1 MAAVSIPLTTWL
13 WSIRENHITDTLSLT
28 ESVWEQGAK
37 TNGPIQYNV
46 GPEWSWQKLQQPNSP
61 TKLVWEDLTNLQKPE
76 TGRVKTLWKW
86 RELNSVTGKGVWTS
100 KVTTINQ
107 IDGKPHISETILV
120 SCDASV
126 KVTHTCATV
135 TPKWRAPMDRATRGL
150 SPITRTHLLLRALP
164 AC

>member
-1 MAAVSIPLTTWL
+1 MINQRESHHWHSPSYRISVRTRWQDK
-13 WSIRENHITDTLSLT
+13 WSNTIQCWSGMVLKKVTD
-28 ESVWEQGAK
+28 
-37 TNGPIQYNV
+37 
-46 GPEWSWQKLQQPNSP
+46 LQQPYSP

-76 TGRVKTLWKW
+76 TGRLKPLWKW
-86 RELNSVTGKGVWTS
+86 REMNSVTGKGMWTS

-107 IDGKPHISETILV
+107 IDGKPLISETLLV

-135 TPKWRAPMDRATRGL
+135 TPKWRAPTDQPTRGL

-164 AC
+164 ACLVNQFHHL